1 MTTSKTAALVAL
13 NLSTRIIQDSTSR
26 MFQWFVCSELGND
39 DQLVAA
45 MTDLSNSVDKLETI
59 VRGLLGK

>member
-1 MTTSKTAALVAL
+1 MPTKNPALTALH
-13 NLSTRIIQDSTSR
+13 LSSRIIQDSANR
-26 MFQWFVCSELGND
+26 MLQWFVCSEIGND

-45 MTDLSNSVDKLETI
+45 MKDLSNSVDKLETL